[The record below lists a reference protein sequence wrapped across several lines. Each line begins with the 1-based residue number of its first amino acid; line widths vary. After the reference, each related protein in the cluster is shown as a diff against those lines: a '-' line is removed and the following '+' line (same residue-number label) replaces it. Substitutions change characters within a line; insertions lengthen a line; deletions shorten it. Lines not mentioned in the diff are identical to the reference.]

1 MITEKRR
8 HPRIATK
15 NILLY
20 SLYDS
25 KKNKVGHGKGRTINI
40 SQSGTLI
47 QTEKMLKGDFVV
59 LMTLDLDGNKI
70 KVNGEIITSR
80 ICETTGSYLTGIEF
94 IGPKDQQIAA
104 IVAFVK
110 IYQRQ
115 KHLAYA
121 SGRI

>member
-1 MITEKRR
+1 
-8 HPRIATK
+8 
-15 NILLY
+15 L
-20 SLYDS
+20 

-59 LMTLDLDGNKI
+59 LMTLDLDGKKI
-70 KVNGEIITSR
+70 KVNGKIITSR

-110 IYQRQ
+110 IYQRR